1 MIVRLAC
8 LVYVIIL
15 CLKKS
20 KIEQVLGVMSKLI
33 LRIVR
38 ESVYVFSDWET
49 EAHLGLQPGEELS

>member
-38 ESVYVFSDWET
+38 ESVYVFSD
-49 EAHLGLQPGEELS
+49 